1 MNFLIHI
8 LRRSIRSIWEN
19 LYLNTVAGSVI
30 CVSLL
35 LLGVFGIVETNI
47 SMTVE
52 DWNKDVHI
60 SAYFS
65 DSLSETQR
73 LQLRDQVHAYPEVVQ
88 VRYVSEEEAKNWL
101 MKEVE
106 ALADTL
112 EGLGD
117 NALPA
122 SLEITLTAEMAH
134 PQMVEEFAQKL
145 NHGEF
150 SNIDYGVVW
159 VERFNAFIRLFETLG
174 TLVGLLIVIATI
186 FLVTNTVHL
195 IIYNRQEELE
205 VTKLVGASDLYILL
219 PFLFEGF
226 MQGLVGALGAISGLW
241 LIHSLLAN
249 QFEKGVDPNLVTQL
263 HFLPSSKLFLL
274 ISVGVVLGV
283 TAAFIAS
290 YRFMRKI
297 P

>member
-19 LYLNTVAGSVI
+19 LYLNTVASSVI

-65 DSLSETQR
+65 DFLSETDR
-73 LQLRDQVHAYPEVVQ
+73 LRVRDEIHAYPEVVQ
-88 VRYVSEEEAKNWL
+88 VRYVSEEEAKEWL
-101 MKEVE
+101 MAEVDS
-106 ALADTL
+106 LADTL
-112 EGLGD
+112 EELGD
-117 NALPA
+117 NSLPA
-122 SLEITLTAEMAH
+122 SLEITLAPEMAH
-134 PQMVEEFAQKL
+134 PQLVEEFAQKL
-145 NHGEF
+145 NQNDF
-150 SNIDYGVVW
+150 ANIDYGVVW
-159 VERFNAFIRLFETLG
+159 VERFNAFLRLFEALG
-174 TLVGLLIVIATI
+174 TLVGLLIVIATV

-195 IIYNRQEELE
+195 IIYNRKEELE
-205 VTKLVGASDLYILL
+205 VTKLVGASDAYILL

-226 MQGLVGALGAISGLW
+226 IQGLIGALGAISGLW
-241 LIHSLLAN
+241 LIHSLLSSQLQKN
-249 QFEKGVDPNLVTQL
+249 VDFNLTSEL
-263 HFLPSSKLFLL
+263 YFLPSSKLLML
-274 ISVGVVLGV
+274 IGVGITLGVV
-283 TAAFIAS
+283 ADFIAS
-290 YRFMRKI
+290 YRFLRKI